1 MVINAQV
8 AVLLGGLEAKIEEL
22 NRDISDGTVLQQVNA
37 KSRYN
42 LAANRQADVNPKL
55 KGNGAHK

>member
-8 AVLLGGLEAKIEEL
+8 AVLLAGLEAKIEEL

-42 LAANRQADVNPKL
+42 LAANPGRCEL
-55 KGNGAHK
+55 